1 MQRPT
6 LSGRSPP
13 KHRREAFG
21 GVDLKSTTEIAYE
34 VGKNNNSFLQRN
46 VKIRSDTVNGL
57 SFIHSIA
64 KSIPI
69 DKNNTLVAGNKKRDD
84 KKNLDKIIEDLQAPV
99 TGNNSNKNADNAS
112 SYRQLKNPL
121 HGKRQIFLKDS
132 FSNSNCAS
140 SQVSE
145 NGKHLA
151 AKYYSNERPLGGMP
165 SLYKGESEF
174 ASTSYTGHTKP
185 AL

>member
-69 DKNNTLVAGNKKRDD
+69 DKNNTLVAGNKKRDGE
-84 KKNLDKIIEDLQAPV
+84 KNLDKIKEGFQAPV
-99 TGNNSNKNADNAS
+99 TAGYNSNINTDAS

-145 NGKHLA
+145 NGKNLA

-165 SLYKGESEF
+165 ALYKGESKF
-174 ASTSYTGHTKP
+174 ASTTYTGHKKP
-185 AL
+185 VL